1 MPISGLCVT
10 YKVEISVTRRLVCG
24 LQEALIIPL
33 PRQGR
38 GIQGTLKEPRGCLG
52 PLTLQKSWS
61 QLPPPA
67 PPRIQSDLQLCSLW
81 FLSFL
86 IHGGSTFFKCLNRK
100 TTLIWPSLFWVF
112 FSEDLK
118 PWDLPNLHTRG
129 CSPRFCPN
137 VLVVLAKYWCSSRHS
152 TVTGMRT
159 SWSHAEKGGL
169 GQREFEPRGRRW
181 LWVWL
186 WHSLWHPSGYVIQRV
201 THGTQTLWWGPS
213 GTHIFRN

>member
-10 YKVEISVTRRLVCG
+10 HKVEISVTRRLVCG
-24 LQEALIIPL
+24 LHEALIIPL
-33 PRQGR
+33 PAQGR

-86 IHGGSTFFKCLNRK
+86 IHGGPTFFKCLNRK

-118 PWDLPNLHTRG
+118 PRDLPNLPTHG

-152 TVTGMRT
+152 TVTGNENFLVEHWERRTWRKGIWAQRQEVIMSLALTLSVASQWICHSKSHTWDPNSLMRT
-159 SWSHAEKGGL
+159 QWD
-169 GQREFEPRGRRW
+169 
-181 LWVWL
+181 
-186 WHSLWHPSGYVIQRV
+186 
-201 THGTQTLWWGPS
+201 TH
-213 GTHIFRN
+213 F